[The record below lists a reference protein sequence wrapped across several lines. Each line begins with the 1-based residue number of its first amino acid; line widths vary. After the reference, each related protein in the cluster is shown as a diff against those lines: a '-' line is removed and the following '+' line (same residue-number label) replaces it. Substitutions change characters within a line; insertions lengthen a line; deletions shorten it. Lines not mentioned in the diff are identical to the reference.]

1 MAKLDAHPRVQEEAA
16 SVWVARLPPK
26 AAPVSPVMPRG
37 YDDHDVY
44 C

>member
-1 MAKLDAHPRVQEEAA
+1 MAKLDAHLRVQEEAA
-16 SVWVARLPPK
+16 SVWVARLPTE

-37 YDDHDVY
+37 YDDHNVY